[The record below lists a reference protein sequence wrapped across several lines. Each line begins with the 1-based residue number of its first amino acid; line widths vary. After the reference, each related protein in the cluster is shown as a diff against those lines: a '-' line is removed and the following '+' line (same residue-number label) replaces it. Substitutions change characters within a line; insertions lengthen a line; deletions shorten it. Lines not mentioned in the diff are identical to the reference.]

1 MRLQKILHGLSR
13 RPHEHVHSSLRCN
26 QGARLDGVR
35 TRAVV
40 PHGRTH
46 GTDPTWRDGQR
57 RPTARRCG
65 DSELSPQS
73 QAGSRSLIF
82 DLSIAHDRF
91 GSSSHVQQNGC
102 LSHPQDLDAQLRIA
116 AQRNIRKKHSKNSY
130 HMVCHH
136 TLSKNGMISYHQ
148 IVISYQI
155 NFISYPLVCHH
166 TNNCHFIPYRYQF
179 IPVYVISYRKGI
191 NSYQYMSLYTSV
203 VSYQNMSFHTP
214 WYVII
219 PTIVISYHTG
229 IISYQ
234 YMSVHT
240 VKVSFHTSTCHCI
253 LVLFHTKTCHFIPLG
268 MSSYQQLSF
277 HTIQVSFHTSTCQ
290 FIP

>member
-1 MRLQKILHGLSR
+1 MSVIRNGNLTLALAVWWRRLWAGSGCGGSGR
-13 RPHEHVHSSLRCN
+13 STGWCGWAVASL
-26 QGARLDGVR
+26 L
-35 TRAVV
+35 
-40 PHGRTH
+40 
-46 GTDPTWRDGQR
+46 
-57 RPTARRCG
+57 RRCCRG
-65 DSELSPQS
+65 AVCWRPAISLPAQS
-73 QAGSRSLIF
+73 VVVGEVGRCV
-82 DLSIAHDRF
+82 
-91 GSSSHVQQNGC
+91 G
-102 LSHPQDLDAQLRIA
+102 
-116 AQRNIRKKHSKNSY
+116 IRKKHSKNSY

-155 NFISYPLVCHH
+155 NFISSPLVCHH
-166 TNNCHFIPYRYQF
+166 TNICHFILYRYQF
-179 IPVYVISYRKGI
+179 ILVHVISYRKGI
-191 NSYQYMSLYTSV
+191 SSYQYMSLYTGV

-219 PTIVISYHTG
+219 PTIAISYHTG

-268 MSSYQQLSF
+268 MSSYQQLSIY
-277 HTIQVSFHTSTCQ
+277 TIQVWHHTHKCH
-290 FIP
+290 FIPMKCV